1 MVQAA
6 ALADEPGLT
15 DPVLEKVRAFYEEN
29 HEGHR
34 DGAPRAPVFLRLPD
48 PRAAGARIPPGQ
60 RVLDVGCGS
69 GPPARRA
76 RAVAAAWA
84 STSPPARWRTRGAPT
99 PGRDLHFFEGDGADP
114 RLLAQVG
121 GPFDAVVLVNV
132 VTHLT
137 DVQRTLE
144 ALRAVC
150 HPRTRVFIYSYSRLW
165 QPVLR
170 LAELLRLKHRPPPDA
185 WLPPEEVR
193 AMLRL
198 ADFEVVRHDY
208 QIVFPAYVPLLSDLL
223 NRYVG
228 RLPGVEWLSLM
239 YGLVARPSPA
249 PLPGRARLAAEH
261 QRDHPLPQRGR
272 ARPRRSWRGCPTSG
286 PNAEFLFV
294 EGNSTDDTLA
304 VLRQVLAENPTRP
317 FRLLK
322 QEGRGKGDAVRLGF
336 ARARGEVVL
345 ILDSDMGVAPEDV
358 PKFVDALVR
367 GKGEMVN
374 GSRMVYPMEGEAM
387 RFLNLLANKAFALLF
402 SWVLGQQVR
411 DTLCGTKALYREDYE
426 RIAANRAFFGDFDPF
441 GDFDLLFGA
450 ARLNLEIVDV
460 AVRYHERRYGADQH
474 LAFPPR
480 LAAAAH
486 EPVRGPE
493 AEVCLRRGRARQ
505 ATRRPRGWRARSS
518 STARSP
524 TARSWSGTGTPPP
537 GAAARRA
544 ARACTC
550 EHARAAAGRAGA
562 GGRLRHRA
570 LPGPGGAERGHRA
583 RARPLHAPAGPGA
596 RAAGAAA
603 PTWRCSA
610 ATRSRCPTP
619 TARSTP
625 STAARCCTTS
635 TSSARCAE
643 VVPRAAARR
652 PHGVHGAEHPQPAG
666 GRDVQGGRHQAL
678 LRRVAGRDGVLALP
692 RARAPCARPASRE
705 AARRPSTS
713 CTRRRPRRCCG
724 AVARAGELA
733 ERVPVL
739 REIAGSLLIRAVK
752 P

>member
-6 ALADEPGLT
+6 ARAGDVPLT

-29 HEGHR
+29 HEGIEKAR
-34 DGAPRAPVFLRLPD
+34 RARRYFYSYLTRVLK
-48 PRAAGARIPPGQ
+48 ARVPPGQ
-60 RVLDVGCGS
+60 RVLDIGCGS
-69 GPPARRA
+69 GHLLAALEPSLGVGIDVAPSAVAEARRA
-76 RAVAAAWA
+76 HA
-84 STSPPARWRTRGAPT
+84 GK
-99 PGRDLHFFEGDGADP
+99 GLHFFEGDGADP

-170 LAELLRLKHRPPPDA
+170 LAELLRIKYRPPPDS

-228 RLPGVEWLSLM
+228 RLPGIEWLSLM

-249 PLPGRARLAAEH
+249 RFPGDRASRPSTSVIIPCRNEAGHVRSLVARLP
-261 QRDHPLPQRGR
+261 DL
-272 ARPRRSWRGCPTSG
+272 G

-294 EGNSTDDTLA
+294 EGHSTDDTLA

-367 GKGEMVN
+367 GRGEMIN

-387 RFLNLLANKAFALLF
+387 RFLNLLANKAFAFLF

-426 RIAANRAFFGDFDPF
+426 RIAKNRAFFGDFDPF

-450 ARLNLEIVDV
+450 ARLNLEIVDM
-460 AVRYHERRYGADQH
+460 AVRYHERRYGQTNISRFRH
-474 LAFPPR
+474 GWL
-480 LAAAAH
+480 L
-486 EPVRGPE
+486 
-493 AEVCLRRGRARQ
+493 LRM
-505 ATRRPRGWRARSS
+505 SLF
-518 STARSP
+518 
-524 TARSWSGTGTPPP
+524 
-537 GAAARRA
+537 AARK
-544 ARACTC
+544 
-550 EHARAAAGRAGA
+550 
-562 GGRLRHRA
+562 LKF
-570 LPGPGGAERGHRA
+570 
-583 RARPLHAPAGPGA
+583 
-596 RAAGAAA
+596 
-603 PTWRCSA
+603 
-610 ATRSRCPTP
+610 
-619 TARSTP
+619 
-625 STAARCCTTS
+625 
-635 TSSARCAE
+635 
-643 VVPRAAARR
+643 V
-652 PHGVHGAEHPQPAG
+652 
-666 GRDVQGGRHQAL
+666 
-678 LRRVAGRDGVLALP
+678 
-692 RARAPCARPASRE
+692 
-705 AARRPSTS
+705 
-713 CTRRRPRRCCG
+713 
-724 AVARAGELA
+724 
-733 ERVPVL
+733 
-739 REIAGSLLIRAVK
+739 
-752 P
+752 